1 VLDLPEGLD
10 WVVVDVEAGGLFQD
24 DGARIG
30 SIGIGWP
37 GETRAYPFDQGVR
50 DKFPATQMDMF
61 EQDDPN
67 LPESAWHELIEWLAR
82 QKLSAHNAK
91 YDLTMIR
98 AGTRL
103 HPGMDLIEQLFW
115 DTVLAQR
122 ELEPIEQAGLD
133 KVLPRLGLGQ
143 KESADPIKNWLKRN
157 KFPTN
162 RYDLAPWYIMEPYL
176 RGDIT
181 GQVRLQQWQLDAME
195 EAEDPVVNHYY
206 RELDL
211 LKVLYRMEHRGMA
224 YDHAESLEAAATLR
238 RRMVELR
245 EALPF
250 DPDKKAAVAGYFCGT
265 LGLVTD
271 RHTEKKGEPQIDE
284 EQRRKWIQ
292 EDQGGINKIPNIY
305 EYDLYVK
312 CKRAISM
319 WYEGWP
325 EMAGPDGRLRCHYK
339 QGHVKSGRMSV
350 QRLQLQAIPK
360 NDKAVDV
367 EGVPTVRS
375 LIRARE
381 GHALWNLD
389 LAQAELRVAAKYAK
403 CYKMLDML
411 LGGADFH
418 SETTKQVLKV
428 DESHPQWKEKRD
440 IGKRLTFSA
449 IFQIGPD
456 HFQEILGKMTGIY
469 LPMEG
474 EGGCEDIVYSW
485 RRAYPEFGSMYYRA
499 MRVFEDRGWL
509 RLLPNTPYEY
519 RTYLNPIMDQPKSA
533 WNRIVQGS
541 LAEFLKLWLVRV
553 ESKWPGP
560 MILTIHDSIV
570 MEMKDDEGDEIAAE
584 VAADTAEF
592 ASELFDVEMKCDIG
606 LWTPKGAHVG

>member
-50 DKFPATQMDMF
+50 DKFPAQTDLF
-61 EQDDPN
+61 EQPGDDPN
-67 LPESAWHELIEWLAR
+67 LGQAEWDELLEWLSR
-82 QKLSAHNAK
+82 QRISAHNAK
-91 YDLTMIR
+91 YDLTMIE

-103 HPGMDLIEQLFW
+103 HRGRNLLDALYW
-115 DTVLAQR
+115 DTVLCQR
-122 ELEPIEQAGLD
+122 DLEPTEEAGLD
-133 KVLPRLGLGQ
+133 KVLPRLGLGA
-143 KESADPIKNWLKRN
+143 KVSADPIKVWLQRSGYQK
-157 KFPTN
+157 N
-162 RYDLAPWYIMEPYL
+162 RYDLAPWYMIEEYL
-176 RGDIT
+176 RGDVT
-181 GQVRLQQWQLDAME
+181 GQVRLMEWQL
-195 EAEDPVVNHYY
+195 EAFDHIEDQAVAEHYY

-211 LKVLYRMEHRGMA
+211 LAVLYKMEHRGMA
-224 YDHAESLEAAATLR
+224 YDHEESLRAAATLR
-238 RRMVELR
+238 RKMAELR

-250 DPDKKAAVAGYFCGT
+250 DPDKRAAIAGYFCGT
-265 LGLVTD
+265 LNLVPD
-271 RHTEKKGEPQIDE
+271 RRTEVRGEPQIDE
-284 EQRRKWIQ
+284 EQRRKWIA
-292 EDQGGINKIPNIY
+292 ESNEQGSFSKIPHI
-305 EYDLYVK
+305 EEFDLYVK
-312 CKRAISM
+312 CKRAVSM

-375 LIRARE
+375 LIRAE
-381 GHALWNLD
+381 PGHALWNLD

-403 CYKMLDML
+403 CYTMLDML

-418 SETTKQVLKV
+418 SETTKRILHV

-449 IFQIGPD
+449 IFQIGGE

-469 LPMEG
+469 LPIE
-474 EGGCEDIVYSW
+474 ECDEIVNNW
-485 RRAYPEFGSMYYRA
+485 RRSYPEFGRMYYDA
-499 MRVFEDRGWL
+499 MRVFEQRGWV
-509 RLLPNTPYEY
+509 RLLPNTEYEIRSYMGPY
-519 RTYLNPIMDQPKSA
+519 DQPKSA

-541 LAEFLKLWLVRV
+541 LAEFLKLWLVAV
-553 ESKWPGP
+553 ESKWPGL

-570 MEMKDDEGDEIAAE
+570 MEMREDEGDEVAEE
-584 VAADTAEF
+584 VAAYTAEF
-592 ASELFDVEMKCDIG
+592 ASELFKVEMKCDIG
-606 LWTPKGAHVG
+606 MWTPKGALV